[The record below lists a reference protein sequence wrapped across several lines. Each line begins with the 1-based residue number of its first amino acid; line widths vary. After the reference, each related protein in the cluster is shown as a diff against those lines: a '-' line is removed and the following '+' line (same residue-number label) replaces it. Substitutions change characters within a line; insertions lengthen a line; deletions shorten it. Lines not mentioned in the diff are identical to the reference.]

1 MNLEDFLDDG
11 KTKRACCMALV
22 NIGDLVKNLTDKFK
36 ESYNNIPWKA
46 IAGMIDITSHKYKT
60 LKIETCRS
68 QSEKI
73 SQI

>member
-22 NIGDLVKNLTDKFK
+22 NIGDLVKKLTDKFK

-46 IAGMIDITSHKYKT
+46 IAGMIDITSHKYKP
-60 LKIETCRS
+60 
-68 QSEKI
+68 
-73 SQI
+73 